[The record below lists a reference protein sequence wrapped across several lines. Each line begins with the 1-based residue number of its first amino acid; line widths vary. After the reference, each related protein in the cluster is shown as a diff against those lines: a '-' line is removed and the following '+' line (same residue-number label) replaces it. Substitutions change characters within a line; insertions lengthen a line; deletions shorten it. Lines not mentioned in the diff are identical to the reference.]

1 MSDPKPRLSLRPAG
15 SHRGAVD
22 GGWWPRETTAEE
34 LLAMVEAVRPS
45 FQAVVRVAGNLG
57 TWAGTPRRIGSGD
70 ASLRVDLFR
79 TGETGTVRLVGADGS
94 LLDLLLI
101 TPDTDEA
108 TADAELAAASDAED
122 LRPVAELLGAAP
134 ASR

>member
-1 MSDPKPRLSLRPAG
+1 
-15 SHRGAVD
+15 
-22 GGWWPRETTAEE
+22 
-34 LLAMVEAVRPS
+34 
-45 FQAVVRVAGNLG
+45 VRVAGNLG
-57 TWAGTPRRIGSGD
+57 TWAGTPRRIGTGD

-134 ASR
+134 VSR